1 MIFVTTGTQAPFNR
15 LVKIMDTLA
24 YDLNGEEVIVQA
36 SGVNFET
43 KNIKVVGF
51 LHPQEYNRI
60 FDEARLII
68 SHAGMGSIVSALTKG
83 KKIIVIPRK
92 AELGE
97 HRDDHQVD
105 SARKMEELGYV
116 PVAYDEFQL
125 KVKIINMLRNE
136 SAIEEAKIGEFASNT
151 LVDSIRGFIL
161 SS

>member
-15 LVKIMDTLA
+15 LVKVMDALA
-24 YDLNGEEVIVQA
+24 AELNGEEVIVQA

-51 LHPQEYNRI
+51 MHPLEYNRI
-60 FDEARLII
+60 FDQARLII

-83 KKIIVIPRK
+83 KQIIVIPRK

-105 SARKMEELGYV
+105 SARKMEALGYV
-116 PVAYDEFQL
+116 PVAYDEAQL
-125 KVKIINMLRNE
+125 KTKIISMLLKE
-136 SAIEEAKIGEFASNT
+136 SKIEEAMIGEYASNS
-151 LVDSIRGFIL
+151 LVSSIRGFIL